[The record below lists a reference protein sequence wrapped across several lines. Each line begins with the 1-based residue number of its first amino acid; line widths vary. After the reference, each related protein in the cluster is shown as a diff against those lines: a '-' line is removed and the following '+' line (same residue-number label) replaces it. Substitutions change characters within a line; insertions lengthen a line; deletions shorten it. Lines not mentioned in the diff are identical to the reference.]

1 MPFLDFIY
9 LANDTSGDGE
19 NVCLLIKAW
28 FSIMPAP
35 SGRFISCV
43 LRAEFSSHLVLYHRI
58 EPDAVLGARTG
69 DALVGVDPDEFPPE
83 VRLNHLRVVVNLGL
97 VGR

>member
-19 NVCLLIKAW
+19 NVWVLIKAW

-43 LRAEFSSHLVLYHRI
+43 LRAEFSSHLVESPILDFDDDVA
-58 EPDAVLGARTG
+58 ELWL
-69 DALVGVDPDEFPPE
+69 LVGV
-83 VRLNHLRVVVNLGL
+83 G
-97 VGR
+97 G